1 MKMPGPLAALK
12 LSHKLML
19 ALAVLNLFVIVAVTA
34 SSYQGQKR
42 AVQQAVDDKLLA
54 CAQGVRLLGDAFH
67 DRLGQSAD
75 INQEEYVAMLDNL
88 SAFAEGAG
96 VKYVYTV
103 VVKDGKV
110 VFTTSSHTREEKEKG
125 DIAAL
130 YDPYD
135 DASSALKDAIADG
148 KPRYDTYS
156 DQWGTFRSLFLPVRS
171 SGGATYVIGVD
182 VSTADVNAV
191 LRSSLIT
198 TVVMGAVLF
207 VAGTLLMLLVIRP
220 VSAAVRML
228 AEKVNHVAD
237 GDLNVTIDYV
247 SGDELGMLAG
257 DMNRMV
263 EKLREMVA
271 GVAGAAA
278 EVTTASR
285 HLSSTSEEMA
295 AGVQSAAAEVVGV
308 STAGEEM
315 AATSFEISFNCSTV
329 AADAR
334 QATESATAGEEIVSA
349 TVGIMANIAAL
360 VRDSARTVESLGAR
374 SDQIGELAGSIEDIA
389 DQTNLLALNAAIE
402 AARAGEQGRGFAVV
416 ADEVRALAERTARAT
431 REITAVIRSIQQE
444 TQGAVTAMTAGV
456 VEVERGTAEAARSG
470 EALRGILERIHAVE
484 EQVVQIAAA
493 ADQQTATTTEISGN
507 ILRISDI
514 VQNTTRGAQDSAG
527 AAAHLQGLAEELHAA
542 VGRFRLAR

>member
-1 MKMPGPLAALK
+1 MRMPARLAALK
-12 LSHKLML
+12 LSHKLIL
-19 ALAVLNLFVIVAVTA
+19 ALAVLNLFVIAAVAA
-34 SSYQGQKR
+34 SSYQGQKT
-42 AVQQAVDDKLLA
+42 AVQHAVDEKLLA

>member
-1 MKMPGPLAALK
+1 MKMPAPLAALK

-42 AVQQAVDDKLLA
+42 AVQQAVDEKLLA

-444 TQGAVTAMTAGV
+444 TLGAVTAMTAGV